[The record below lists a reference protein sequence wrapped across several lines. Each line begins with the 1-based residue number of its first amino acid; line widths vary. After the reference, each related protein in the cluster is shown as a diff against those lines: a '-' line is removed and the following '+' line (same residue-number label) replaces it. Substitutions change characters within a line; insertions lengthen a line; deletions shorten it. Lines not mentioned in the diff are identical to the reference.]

1 MKKFKKASLCTVLA
15 MAMMVSVFA
24 GCGKVDGT
32 KTALAVGDEKVSLGT
47 AAFFL
52 RYQQATTTYML
63 QQYGLSSGTF
73 WSNQYSAA
81 TSSQDAMTYGDN
93 LKSSVKDTIVQ
104 DVLLRE
110 HASDYSVT
118 IPDELAT
125 QIADAAKSTYEKNQ
139 KKLDKIGVSQDN
151 IKEVLEFQTYQQLM
165 FDPMT
170 ADTDTNVTD
179 DEAKQSSITYAR
191 IALTKTDSSS
201 GTTTDATDDEKATYK
216 KELEELLTQV
226 KDSGDVANADMK
238 TMASNLDNTNIA
250 CTTYSYGADDTVMPS
265 AVLDAAKGL
274 SDGEIYD
281 GVIDTGDYYYLVR
294 MDKTFDKDAT
304 ETKKQSIVSERKQA
318 NYNKKIQEWKDA
330 VQVVEESP
338 WKKLEVNDTDA
349 YTELV
354 ASSSSSSTSVSGSS
368 VTSSS
373 AVTSGS
379 SAASSAAVSSG
390 SAASSSAASSSSAAV
405 ASSAQ

>member
-1 MKKFKKASLCTVLA
+1 MNKFKKASLCGVLA

-47 AAFFL
+47 AGFFL
-52 RYQQATTTYML
+52 RYQQASTTYML
-63 QQYGLSSGTF
+63 KQYGLSSGTF

-93 LKSSVKDTIVQ
+93 LKNSVKDTIVQ
-104 DVLLRE
+104 DVLLRA

-125 QIADAAKSTYEKNQ
+125 QIEDAAKTTYEKNQ
-139 KKLDKIGVSQDN
+139 KKLDKMGVSQDN
-151 IKEVLEFQTYQQLM
+151 IKEVLELQTYQQLM
-165 FDPMT
+165 FEPMT

-191 IALTKTDSSS
+191 IALTKTDSST

-238 TMASNLDNTNIA
+238 TMASNLDSTNIA
-250 CTTYSYGADDTVMPS
+250 CTTYSYGADDTVMLDS
-265 AVLDAAKGL
+265 VIDAANSL

-304 ETKKQSIVSERKQA
+304 ESKKQDIVSQRKQT
-318 NYNKKIQEWKDA
+318 NYNKKLQEWKDA

-354 ASSSSSSTSVSGSS
+354 ASSSVSSSSAVSGSS

-373 AVTSGS
+373 AAASGS
-379 SAASSAAVSSG
+379 STVSSSG
-390 SAASSSAASSSSAAV
+390 
-405 ASSAQ
+405 Q

>member
-265 AVLDAAKGL
+265 AVLEAAKGL

>member
-1 MKKFKKASLCTVLA
+1 MNKFKKASLCGVLA

-47 AAFFL
+47 AGFFL
-52 RYQQATTTYML
+52 RYQQASTTYML
-63 QQYGLSSGTF
+63 KQYGLSSGTF

-93 LKSSVKDTIVQ
+93 LKNSVKDTIVQ
-104 DVLLRE
+104 DVLLRA

-125 QIADAAKSTYEKNQ
+125 QIEDAAKTTYEKNQ
-139 KKLDKIGVSQDN
+139 KKLDKMGVFQDN
-151 IKEVLEFQTYQQLM
+151 IKEVLELQTYQQLM
-165 FDPMT
+165 FEPMT

-191 IALTKTDSSS
+191 IALTKTDSST

-238 TMASNLDNTNIA
+238 TMASNLDSTNIA
-250 CTTYSYGADDTVMPS
+250 CTTYSYGADDTVMPDS
-265 AVLDAAKGL
+265 VIDAANSL

-304 ETKKQSIVSERKQA
+304 ESKKQDIVSQRKQT
-318 NYNKKIQEWKDA
+318 NYNKKLQEWKDA

-354 ASSSSSSTSVSGSS
+354 ASSSVSSSSAVSGSS

-373 AVTSGS
+373 AATSGS
-379 SAASSAAVSSG
+379 SAAASSAATSGSSAVSSSG
-390 SAASSSAASSSSAAV
+390 
-405 ASSAQ
+405 Q